1 MVRKK
6 VEGDEDQRRAA
17 AREARAAGEAPSARQ
32 VTTGASKQRTH
43 EPEKAA
49 HEERIAA
56 RHRGK
61 QGEPHEPAPP
71 PPERAAPLPSYGDG
85 RGYTSAHEET
95 LRALTEAQAEHGG
108 DGVYLQDIARRSG
121 REPEETRVLVHD
133 LVAKFRVASEL
144 QGVEDPD
151 LGQRYE
157 VKPRGQ

>member
-17 AREARAAGEAPSARQ
+17 AREAREAGEAPSARQ
-32 VTTGASKQRTH
+32 ATTGASKQRAH

-49 HEERIAA
+49 HEERVAT

-61 QGEPHEPAPP
+61 QDEPHEPVLP
-71 PPERAAPLPSYGDG
+71 PPERSEKLPSYGGG
-85 RGYTSAHEET
+85 RYTPAHEET
-95 LRALTEAQAEHGG
+95 LRALTEAQEEHGG

-133 LVAKFRVASEL
+133 LVDTFRVASEL
-144 QGVEDPD
+144 QGTEDPD
-151 LGQRYE
+151 MGQRYE